1 MQTKLWKYGNKK
13 IGSDTLIFNL
23 CSAHD
28 CPSRMLGL
36 CQLENPS
43 KCYALKAEKMYP
55 NVKPYRD
62 RQSEYWNNG
71 NIVDMYYDIGHSIER
86 RKAKTRYM
94 RLNESGDFKDQY
106 DVDRAENL
114 AHYLYRHLGI
124 ITYCYTA
131 RIDLAFPDL
140 LWFVVNGSGHM
151 QSNEYR
157 VVKEYSGK
165 NPVCPNDCRKCDL
178 CKVPRGIVIEQ
189 LIH

>member
-1 MQTKLWKYGNKK
+1 MQKLWKYGNKK
-13 IGSDTLIFNL
+13 IGSDTLIFNM

-55 NVKPYRD
+55 NVRPYRD
-62 RQSEYWNNG
+62 RQAKYWDNTDAF
-71 NIVDMYYDIGHSIER
+71 NIYVDMGFDISMR
-86 RKAKTRYM
+86 SDNTRYM
-94 RLNESGDFKDQY
+94 RINESGDFRDNRDINKLNE
-106 DVDRAENL
+106 VA
-114 AHYLYRHLGI
+114 YRLKKSGNVS
-124 ITYCYTA
+124 TYCYSA
-131 RIDLAFPDL
+131 RKDLDFTNIH
-140 LWFVVNGSGHM
+140 FVVNGSGFMAH
-151 QSNEYR
+151 NEYR

-178 CKVPRGIVIEQ
+178 YKVPRGIVIEQ